1 MYFEQDFSSILLG
14 RWVGNYPQEDLAKFG
29 YKYDNNVEFF
39 IKPHYILATCKDL
52 WSKHENFYFCPL

>member
-1 MYFEQDFSSILLG
+1 
-14 RWVGNYPQEDLAKFG
+14 VGNYPQEDLAKFG